1 MHREDQGASFKP
13 NSDFFFFN
21 FPQKPVVLPP
31 SLTRAQSRGEDLKKN
46 ITHWRLLRS
55 GWEQQ
60 KSCSHGPSRAGKI
73 VTGARGAV
81 FGVFFDGCIFGR
93 FETPLNIPVF
103 LLGRRFRPPRGPWT
117 PPHVAW
123 PQRATQRGLPQRKG
137 AETRC

>member
-1 MHREDQGASFKP
+1 MSRARVGGNIKRGCFK
-13 NSDFFFFN
+13 
-21 FPQKPVVLPP
+21 KI
-31 SLTRAQSRGEDLKKN
+31 

-123 PQRATQRGLPQRKG
+123 PSAQHNGGSRSAKAQKHGARASLQGQNNRAVAGLKINTIAVPH
-137 AETRC
+137 